1 MPAERLSTD
10 PDVLERTRRLL
21 AGAPAD
27 AMRRVISRSVAVGSG
42 KGGVGKTITACNL
55 AIYYA
60 RKDLRVGLVD
70 LDPLSDVA
78 SLLDLYESEQAV
90 KGNGAPGKTEG
101 QDRGPVGSGGG
112 IGPGAA
118 LDGQVMPVFRGLDIL
133 FPYQKLARSESRAL
147 MEAVYRDHLAEI
159 DRRYDLLIFDMPA
172 GLGLEDNLAWIPF
185 MTRLVLVTNPEPTA
199 HASAG
204 AYAKEVQR
212 LYPGTVIQVWHN
224 RFSHEIREGFHPSDV
239 AGNYNRF
246 VEAEDRLTPQEMKL
260 LRDFAF
266 VPEDPA
272 LDLLK
277 GEPHPEVHVLKAMHD
292 AVDYAHGRLLSQ
304 ATRSI
309 GLPPR
314 IQRLVTSYVQRNPEI
329 GTIPE
334 YLGRMEEDFRA
345 SFFPR
350 GKKPARPGERLFSE
364 RQAASLT
371 AYLDK
376 VTRSGLRREL
386 VRIATMLDEQV
397 RRIVDSQGP
406 FAARLA
412 PVYDSGVDRELGTLL
427 VILNRSSRGSLLMR
441 NQGVLLLFYFSLHK
455 LFQSRTLV
463 AVLRTLIPRRK
474 NQKGRQVRDRYRQIR
489 ALVERDPDYR
499 ARYLK
504 AVKTFHALV
513 TRQVGAVARA
523 LELWDLVLLDKDSK
537 IDGRPYVKLIAAFLH
552 ETLYS
557 GLSVIV
563 GFDYRSAAA
572 AFQDG
577 AERLLSLVRERA

>member
-1 MPAERLSTD
+1 
-10 PDVLERTRRLL
+10 
-21 AGAPAD
+21 
-27 AMRRVISRSVAVGSG
+27 
-42 KGGVGKTITACNL
+42 
-55 AIYYA
+55 
-60 RKDLRVGLVD
+60 
-70 LDPLSDVA
+70 
-78 SLLDLYESEQAV
+78 
-90 KGNGAPGKTEG
+90 
-101 QDRGPVGSGGG
+101 
-112 IGPGAA
+112 
-118 LDGQVMPVFRGLDIL
+118 
-133 FPYQKLARSESRAL
+133 
-147 MEAVYRDHLAEI
+147 
-159 DRRYDLLIFDMPA
+159 MPA
-172 GLGLEDNLAWIPF
+172 GLGLEDNLAWLPF
-185 MTRLVLVTNPEPTA
+185 MKRLVLVTNPEPTA

-212 LYPGTVIQVWHN
+212 LFPGTVIQVWHN

-246 VEAEDRLTPQEMKL
+246 VDAEDRLTSQESRL

-277 GEPHPEVHVLKAMHD
+277 GEPHPEVHVLKAMQD

-304 ATRSI
+304 ATRAI

-314 IQRLVTSYVQRNPEI
+314 IQRIVTSYVQRNPEI
-329 GTIPE
+329 GAIPE
-334 YLGRMEEDFRA
+334 YLVRMEEDFDV

-350 GKKPARPGERLFSE
+350 GRRPHRTAGERLFSE
-364 RQAASLT
+364 RQLATLG
-371 AYLDK
+371 AYLDRVK
-376 VTRSGLRREL
+376 RSGLRREL
-386 VRIATMLDEQV
+386 VRIGAMLDEQV
-397 RRIVDSQGP
+397 RLFVESRRP

-412 PVYDSGVDRELGTLL
+412 PLHDSSVDRELGTLL
-427 VILNRSSRGSLLMR
+427 VILNRAARGSLLMR

-463 AVLRTLIPRRK
+463 AVLKSLIPRRR
-474 NQKGRQVRDRYRQIR
+474 NQKGRPVRDRFRQIR
-489 ALVERDPDYR
+489 SLVERDPDYR

-504 AVKTFHALV
+504 AVKTFHALI
-513 TRQVGAVARA
+513 TRQVGAVAKA
-523 LELWDLVLLDKDSK
+523 LDLWDLVLLDKDSQ
-537 IDGRPYVKLIAAFLH
+537 IDGKPYVKLIAAFLH

-577 AERLLSLVRERA
+577 AERLLQSVHETA

>member
-1 MPAERLSTD
+1 MPSNRAPAG
-10 PDVLERTRRLL
+10 PDALANARRIL
-21 AGAPAD
+21 AGPFPEPL
-27 AMRRVISRSVAVGSG
+27 RRVISRSIAVGSG

-90 KGNGAPGKTEG
+90 RPGGT
-101 QDRGPVGSGGG
+101 PVPAGGST
-112 IGPGAA
+112 
-118 LDGQVMPVFRGLDIL
+118 LDGQVMPAFRGLDIL
-133 FPYQKLARSESRAL
+133 FPYQKLAAGESRNL
-147 MEAVYRDHLAEI
+147 MQKIYGQHLAEI
-159 DRRYDLLIFDMPA
+159 DGRYDVLIFDMPA
-172 GLGLEDNLAWIPF
+172 GLGLEDNLAWLPF
-185 MTRLVLVTNPEPTA
+185 MKRLVLVTNPEPTA

-212 LYPGTVIQVWHN
+212 LFPGTVIQVWHN
-224 RFSHEIREGFHPSDV
+224 RFSREIREGFHPSDV

-246 VEAEDRLTPQEMKL
+246 VEAEDRLTPEESLL

-277 GEPHPEVHVLKAMHD
+277 GEPHPEVHVLNAMKD
-292 AVDYAHGRLLSQ
+292 AVDYAHGRLLAQ
-304 ATRSI
+304 ATRTI

-314 IQRLVTSYVQRNPEI
+314 IQRLVTSHVQRNPRI
-329 GTIPE
+329 GATAA
-334 YLGRMEEDFRA
+334 YLVRMEEHFAA
-345 SFFPR
+345 SLLPR
-350 GKKPARPGERLFSE
+350 NRQPRPGAGERLFSE
-364 RQAASLT
+364 RQVSALT
-371 AYLDK
+371 EYLDRVK
-376 VTRSGLRREL
+376 RSGLRREL
-386 VRIATMLDEQV
+386 IRIGDMLDEQI
-397 RRIVDSQGP
+397 RILVESRGP
-406 FAARLA
+406 FASRLA
-412 PVYDSGVDRELGTLL
+412 PLHDGSVDRELGTLL
-427 VILNRSSRGSLLMR
+427 VILNRAARGSLLMR

-463 AVLRTLIPRRK
+463 ALLRNLIPRRH
-474 NQKGRQVRDRYRQIR
+474 NQKGRPVRDRFRQIR

-499 ARYLK
+499 ERYLK

-523 LELWDLVLLDKDSK
+523 LDLWDLVLLDSGSR
-537 IDGRPYVKLIAAFLH
+537 IDGRPYVKLLGAFLH

-577 AERLLSLVRERA
+577 AERLLISVRESA